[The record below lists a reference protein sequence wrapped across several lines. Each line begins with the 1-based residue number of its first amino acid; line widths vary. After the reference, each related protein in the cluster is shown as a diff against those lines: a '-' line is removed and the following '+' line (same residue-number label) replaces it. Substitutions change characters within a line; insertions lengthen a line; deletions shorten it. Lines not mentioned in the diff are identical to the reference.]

1 MMAEYINIQGTTGRT
16 CECGCKTWKE
26 HWEKYSGRRF
36 GICAHRGCKN
46 EATVGAHVQEK
57 GGGNTTWYI
66 LPLCRTHNHC
76 SVVDLDVDGRCLL
89 VSVR

>member
-1 MMAEYINIQGTTGRT
+1 MVVKHGKNIGKNTGV
-16 CECGCKTWKE
+16 E
-26 HWEKYSGRRF
+26 
-36 GICAHRGCKN
+36 GCKN